1 VAPATELC
9 EYSIRIEK
17 ECSAMS
23 LYIVKASFDAEAE
36 VWFVDHTDIPG
47 LATEAATFEALCQK
61 IEIIAA
67 ELLEANG
74 LETGAVDVAIEIIA
88 HTTAKLSLTAA

>member
-1 VAPATELC
+1 MADLHNLI
-9 EYSIRIEK
+9 S
-17 ECSAMS
+17 ECQAMS
-23 LYIVKASFDAEAE
+23 FYVVKASFDEEAD

-47 LATEAATFEALCQK
+47 LATEAPTFEELRGK
-61 IEIIAA
+61 IEVMAS

-74 LETGAVDVAIEIIA
+74 LETRPAAVAIEIIA